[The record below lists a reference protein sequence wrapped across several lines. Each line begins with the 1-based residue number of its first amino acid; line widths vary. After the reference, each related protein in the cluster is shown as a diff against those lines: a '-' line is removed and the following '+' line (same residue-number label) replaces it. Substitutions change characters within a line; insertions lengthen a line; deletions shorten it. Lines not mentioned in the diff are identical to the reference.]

1 MRFSFAPVQS
11 LPRFNEMIMQ
21 AKLAEDLGYHGL
33 WAHEH
38 HSEGTMYPCPLVTC
52 SIMAGVTDHIKI
64 GTNMLLL
71 PLYHPVRVAEEGAMV
86 DAQSGG
92 RLRIGMS
99 AGYSDTDL
107 GSYNINPRDR
117 GKIMEEG
124 IRLIKTLWSEE
135 NIYLDER
142 FSHLRNYTLFPKPAQ
157 NSGPP
162 IYLGATID
170 KAIRRAARLADEFLV
185 SATQRIVDIP
195 RVTGIYKDELIS
207 LGKDSLDKCTTIN
220 RIVCVVEN
228 AFEKDRALKFFGEI
242 FLKLY
247 MKWGHS
253 NVTELDTGLR
263 ELQKLASDHF
273 IIGEPEE
280 CIDLVSR
287 YRELDI
293 GEIAC
298 LMNYGGP
305 ELEIVEKSMRL
316 FAGKVMPKFT

>member
-1 MRFSFAPVQS
+1 MHFSFAPVQS
-11 LPRFNEMIMQ
+11 LPRFKEMIRQ
-21 AKLAEDLGYHGL
+21 AKLAEELGFYGL

-52 SIMAGVTDHIKI
+52 SILAGATDQIRV

-99 AGYSDTDL
+99 AGYSETDL
-107 GSYNINPRDR
+107 GAYGIDPRER

-124 IRLIKTLWSEE
+124 LRLIRTLWTNNDIELE
-135 NIYLDER
+135 DR
-142 FSHLRNYTLFPKPAQ
+142 FSHLRDYTLFPKPVQ

-170 KAIRRAARLADEFLV
+170 RAIRRAARLADEFLV

-195 RVTGIYKDELIS
+195 RVTGIYKDELQAH
-207 LGKDSLDKCTTIN
+207 GKDPVGKCITIN
-220 RIVCVVEN
+220 RIVCVVGN
-228 AFEKDRALKFFGEI
+228 ASEKERAIRFFGEI

-253 NVTELDTGLR
+253 NVSALDTGLR
-263 ELQKLASDHF
+263 ELQNLAREHF

-280 CIDLVSR
+280 CVDLISQ
-287 YRELDI
+287 YKEMDI

-298 LMNYGGP
+298 LMNYGNP
-305 ELEIVEKSMRL
+305 ELETVEKSMRL
-316 FAGKVMPKFT
+316 FADKVMPKFT